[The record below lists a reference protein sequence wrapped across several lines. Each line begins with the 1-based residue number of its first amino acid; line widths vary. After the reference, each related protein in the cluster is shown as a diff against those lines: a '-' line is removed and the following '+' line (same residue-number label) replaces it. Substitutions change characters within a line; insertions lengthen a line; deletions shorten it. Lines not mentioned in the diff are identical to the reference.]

1 MRLLTLPTVTT
12 GRILIEDPAGSGS
25 RGLLIGCHGY
35 GQNATDMLDEMR
47 RIPGADQWTLVSVQA
62 LNRFYTR
69 NDQSVVASWMTR
81 EDREQAIADNI
92 EYVNRV
98 VSRLSED
105 TEIPAGQRS
114 VVYLGFSQ
122 GASMAAR
129 AAVRGARRAS
139 GLIMLGGDIPPD
151 VRDDASLQWP
161 PVLIGAGR
169 DDKWYG
175 ARIDSDVQ
183 FLESRGVR
191 HEIVRFA
198 GGHEF
203 TEEFRNAAGDWLRS
217 VKTVDPDLA

>member
-92 EYVNRV
+92 EYLNRV

-105 TEIPAGQRS
+105 TEIAAGQRS

-129 AAVRGARRAS
+129 AAVRGAR
-139 GLIMLGGDIPPD
+139 
-151 VRDDASLQWP
+151 
-161 PVLIGAGR
+161 
-169 DDKWYG
+169 
-175 ARIDSDVQ
+175 
-183 FLESRGVR
+183 
-191 HEIVRFA
+191 
-198 GGHEF
+198 
-203 TEEFRNAAGDWLRS
+203 
-217 VKTVDPDLA
+217 

>member
-1 MRLLTLPTVTT
+1 VRLITLPTPTT
-12 GRILIEDPAGSGS
+12 GRILVEDPAGSLS

-35 GQNATDMLDEMR
+35 GQNAADMLEELR
-47 RIPGADQWTLVSVQA
+47 RIPRADEWTLVSVQA
-62 LNRFYTR
+62 LHRFYTR
-69 NDQSVVASWMTR
+69 NDQAVVASWMTR
-81 EDREQAIADNI
+81 EDREHAIADNI
-92 EYVNRV
+92 EYLNRV
-98 VSRLSED
+98 VSNLTED
-105 TEIPAGQRS
+105 TETPGGERR

-129 AAVRGARRAS
+129 AAVRGARPAA
-139 GLIMLGGDIPPD
+139 GLIMLGGDIPVD
-151 VRDDASLQWP
+151 VRDDASLRWP

-191 HEIVRFA
+191 HEVVRFA

-203 TEEFRNAAGDWLRS
+203 TEEFRLAVGDWLLS
-217 VKTVDPDLA
+217 VKTVNPDLA

>member
-1 MRLLTLPTVTT
+1 MRVALISTKTT
-12 GRILIEDPAGSGS
+12 GRVLIEDS
-25 RGLLIGCHGY
+25 RGSSATRFLIGCHGY
-35 GQNATDMLDEMR
+35 GQNAADILEELR
-47 RIPGADQWTLVSVQA
+47 RIPGADEWTLVSVQA

-69 NDQSVVASWMTR
+69 NDQAVVASWMTR
-81 EDREQAIADNI
+81 EDREHAIADNI
-92 EYVNRV
+92 EYLNQV
-98 VSRLSED
+98 VSNLTED
-105 TEIPAGQRS
+105 PETTGGERM

-129 AAVRGARRAS
+129 AAVRGTRRAA
-139 GLIMLGGDIPPD
+139 GLIMLGGDIPQD

-183 FLESRGVR
+183 FLASRGVC
-191 HEIVRFA
+191 HEVVRFA

-203 TEEFRNAAGDWLRS
+203 TEEFRSAAGDWLRS

>member
-1 MRLLTLPTVTT
+1 VRLITLSTPTT
-12 GRILIEDPAGSGS
+12 GRILVEDPAGSVS
-25 RGLLIGCHGY
+25 RGLLVGCHGY
-35 GQNATDMLDEMR
+35 GQNATDMLEELR
-47 RIPGADQWTLVSVQA
+47 RIPGAGEWTLVSVQA

-69 NDQSVVASWMTR
+69 NDQSVVANWMTR
-81 EDREQAIADNI
+81 EDREHAIADNI
-92 EYVNRV
+92 EYLTRV
-98 VSRLSED
+98 LQNLTED
-105 TEIPAGQRS
+105 TETGGNRRRI
-114 VVYLGFSQ
+114 VFLGFSQ

-129 AAVRGARRAS
+129 AAVRCTKPAA

-151 VRDDASLQWP
+151 VREDSSLRWP
-161 PVLIGAGR
+161 QVLIGAGR

-191 HEIVRFA
+191 HEVVRFA